1 MSPYNY
7 QTVFMSPYYYQT
19 VFMSNYI
26 YYTFVCLLLTLLV
39 SFYVS
44 LSTLNLSC
52 ASLSVID
59 LLYVSLSGNA
69 LFCLLI
75 SNRPFLCLIIITIRP
90 LSCLLVTIRPS
101 YVSLSL
107 LRSYFKG
114 SFYSSLRLHSIVH
127 PITKWHYN
135 DWLRLLSHIQRCM
148 ICPSFNTLHHRLHHS
163 SQNLFLG
170 SAREKQRCWGPCG
183 GASAKSSS
191 PTLLRP

>member
-1 MSPYNY
+1 MSSFIIISLFLCHLINIKP
-7 QTVFMSPYYYQT
+7 FL
-19 VFMSNYI
+19 
-26 YYTFVCLLLTLLV
+26 CLLI
-39 SFYVS
+39 SNRPS
-44 LSTLNLSC
+44 LCLFIRKCPS
-52 ASLSVID
+52 
-59 LLYVSLSGNA
+59 
-69 LFCLLI
+69 FCLLI
-75 SNRPFLCLIIITIRP
+75 SNRPFLSLIIITIRP
-90 LSCLLVTIRPS
+90 FSCLLVTIRPS

-148 ICPSFNTLHHRLHHS
+148 ICPSYNTLHHRLHHS
-163 SQNLFLG
+163 SQNLFLD

-183 GASAKSSS
+183 GESAKSSS